1 MKIKNKG
8 KVYPSPSPS
17 PSPSSSSFSSSSSV
31 CSNAAG
37 GGGGGGGGGGEGGG
51 LDYLSVLKLLPA
63 AIIALAS
70 VLPLEDRE
78 VLAYLIMR
86 SMKTTVSSSFSA
98 AAVATNPPSFPQK
111 KPSKKSTPNNSGSS
125 GSQHKAPGLYCDC
138 FDCYTS
144 FWVRWDSSSNRE
156 LIHQAIEAFEDHLTS
171 GESERSKKNGKGKRR
186 DKTARRFA
194 ADNNNKQ
201 LVNVVPGPG
210 PGRPES
216 SVIEKQVEMTEESS
230 GSTVFVAAAEVSP
243 VSSPER
249 ESGSAENNEASDI
262 TIGSSPAKEELT
274 EVVRSSTATGCSTHK
289 GLARKVLPDVLGLF
303 NSRLWSLWSPNV

>member
-17 PSPSSSSFSSSSSV
+17 PSSSFSSSSSV

-37 GGGGGGGGGGEGGG
+37 GSGGVGGGG

-86 SMKTTVSSSFSA
+86 SMKTTVSPSFSA

-111 KPSKKSTPNNSGSS
+111 KPSKKSTPNNSGS

-144 FWVRWDSSSNRE
+144 FWFRWDSSSNRE

-171 GESERSKKNGKGKRR
+171 GESEKSKKNGKGKRR

-194 ADNNNKQ
+194 ADNNHTTNNNKQ
-201 LVNVVPGPG
+201 LVKVIPG
-210 PGRPES
+210 PGRPEY
-216 SVIEKQVEMTEESS
+216 SVIEKQVEMTEETS
-230 GSTVFVAAAEVSP
+230 GSTVLVAAADVSP

-249 ESGSAENNEASDI
+249 ESGSAENNEAADI
-262 TIGSSPAKEELT
+262 TIGSSPDKEEVT
-274 EVVRSSTATGCSTHK
+274 EVLRSSTATSCSTHPK

>member
-17 PSPSSSSFSSSSSV
+17 PSLFSSSSSV

-37 GGGGGGGGGGEGGG
+37 GGGGGG

-70 VLPLEDRE
+70 VLPLQDRE

-144 FWVRWDSSSNRE
+144 FWFRWDSSSNRE
-156 LIHQAIEAFEDHLTS
+156 LIHLAIEAFEDHLTS
-171 GESERSKKNGKGKRR
+171 GESEKSKKNGKGKRR
-186 DKTARRFA
+186 DKTARRFP
-194 ADNNNKQ
+194 ADNNNTTTTNNKK
-201 LVNVVPGPG
+201 LVNVIPGPG
-210 PGRPES
+210 QLES
-216 SVIEKQVEMTEESS
+216 SVIKKQVEMTEESS

-243 VSSPER
+243 MSSPER
-249 ESGSAENNEASDI
+249 ESGSAENNEAADI
-262 TIGSSPAKEELT
+262 TIGSSPTEEELT
-274 EVVRSSTATGCSTHK
+274 EVVRPSTATSCITHHK